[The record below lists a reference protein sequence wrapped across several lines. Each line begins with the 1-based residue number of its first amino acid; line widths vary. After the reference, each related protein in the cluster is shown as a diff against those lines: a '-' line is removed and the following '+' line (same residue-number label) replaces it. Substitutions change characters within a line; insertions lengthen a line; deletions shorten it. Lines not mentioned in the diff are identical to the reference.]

1 MIVTNDDRVNEKI
14 ESNVTFAAYM
24 ALNGILNEVNDVI
37 SISNMTI
44 QIIDQYSDDSD
55 EWRMADTSFF
65 EQVIESLITILS
77 NENTQ
82 RVLTLITDEYPDVT
96 CDPVGTIKNAVHDL
110 KFIRSNVNDYTENP
124 DKYGM
129 VYLKDAID
137 RTIKTNSILAD
148 MILVDILPALLCN
161 PAHSR
166 RMYNIVWAGFGVI
179 SAFTIMISG
188 ATIGGAITLL
198 LKLIEVI

>member
-37 SISNMTI
+37 SISNMAI
-44 QIIDQYSDDSD
+44 QIIDQYNDDSD
-55 EWRMADTSFF
+55 EWRMADISFF

-82 RVLTLITDEYPDVT
+82 RVLTLITDEYPGVT

-110 KFIRSNVNDYTENP
+110 KFIRSNVNDYIEDP
-124 DKYGM
+124 DKYGIA
-129 VYLKDAID
+129 YLKDAID
-137 RTIKTNSILAD
+137 RTIKTNGILAD

-198 LKLIEVI
+198 LKLIGVI

>member
-1 MIVTNDDRVNEKI
+1 MIVTNDDHVNEKI

-24 ALNGILNEVNDVI
+24 SLNGILNAVNDVI
-37 SISNMTI
+37 SLSNMAM
-44 QIIDQYSDDSD
+44 QIIDQYNDDND
-55 EWRMADTSFF
+55 EWHMADTSFF
-65 EQVIESLITILS
+65 GQVIESLITILS

-82 RVLTLITDEYPDVT
+82 RVLTLIADEYPGVT
-96 CDPVGTIKNAVHDL
+96 CDPVATIKNAVHDL
-110 KFIRSNVNDYTENP
+110 KFIRSNVNDYSENP

-129 VYLKDAID
+129 AYLKDAIG
-137 RTIKTNSILAD
+137 RTINTNKILAD
-148 MILVDILPALLCN
+148 MILVDMLPALLCN

-198 LKLIEVI
+198 LKLIGVI

>member
-37 SISNMTI
+37 SISNMAI

-82 RVLTLITDEYPDVT
+82 RVLTLITDEYPGVT

-110 KFIRSNVNDYTENP
+110 KFIRSNINDYIEDP
-124 DKYGM
+124 DKYGIA
-129 VYLKDAID
+129 YLKDAIG
-137 RTIKTNSILAD
+137 RTINTNKILAD
-148 MILVDILPALLCN
+148 MILVDMLPALLCN